1 MSIEMDGVD
10 INYRRSKERVEI
22 QLDFKK
28 LFSVTTDSVSLNG
41 VLGMIGGIITSMR
54 GYKANIRKKPYT
66 FL

>member
-1 MSIEMDGVD
+1 MNIEMDGVD

-41 VLGMIGGIITSMR
+41 VLGRIEGIITSR
-54 GYKANIRKKPYT
+54 RDYKANIRKKTYT

>member
-1 MSIEMDGVD
+1 MNIEMDGVD

-41 VLGMIGGIITSMR
+41 VLW
-54 GYKANIRKKPYT
+54 KAWGNNHVYER
-66 FL
+66 L

>member
-1 MSIEMDGVD
+1 MNIEMDGVD

-41 VLGMIGGIITSMR
+41 VLGR
-54 GYKANIRKKPYT
+54 
-66 FL
+66 LVE